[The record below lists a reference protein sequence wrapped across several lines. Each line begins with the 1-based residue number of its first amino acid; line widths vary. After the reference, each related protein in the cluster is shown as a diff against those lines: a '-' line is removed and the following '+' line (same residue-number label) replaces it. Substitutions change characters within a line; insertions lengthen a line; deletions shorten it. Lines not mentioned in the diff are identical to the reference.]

1 MSAAAMNREV
11 GGLRSSSSL
20 LAIVTATSPTSHL
33 SPHPLRGPVPAT
45 SKNKNW
51 TACNFEFSSRA
62 NGCLVETNG
71 SGHSSCSSRP
81 VTSALRA
88 EHAVRGGCARGK
100 RRGRHRPAN
109 RRLASFLA
117 PALVWIFA
125 FEVEYF
131 LWWRGGCAAPIKRQ
145 SWCTVPAP
153 GGVANVAHANGG
165 HFVCF
170 HVLLCLALLSHV
182 AATVTDPGFFSRE
195 SHLLGR
201 AQERGSGRWCSHCEA
216 YKPPRAHHCRRC
228 GACVARMD
236 HHCAFVANCVGAGN
250 HKQMLLF
257 LLYSAACAVH
267 AAFLF
272 CRLCNASL
280 MAVLLVGIF
289 SWLVCLMSSQVQGIR
304 VHAGTV
310 DRMQAAAPGYRAAGP
325 AGALSA
331 APPDPRRQD
340 GWPGLLPTGRES
352 PPGHLQLPDD
362 GRVTPAL
369 DGDVSS
375 STGQDLT
382 QGARRPAFASSGGFE
397 VAVSLP
403 RASPGAVA
411 GDAASGGLGLRF
423 RVIRGLWET
432 VHQEILGEGT
442 WVLWFVPTPARLS
455 PEVEQ
460 RVYAPH
466 GKAGRAQ

>member
-1 MSAAAMNREV
+1 MSTAAMNREV

-20 LAIVTATSPTSHL
+20 LALVTATSPTSHL
-33 SPHPLRGPVPAT
+33 SPHPLRGPVPAK
-45 SKNKNW
+45 SENR
-51 TACNFEFSSRA
+51 TACNFELFPRA
-62 NGCLVETNG
+62 TGSLVEANG
-71 SGHSSCSSRP
+71 SGHSSCSSRS
-81 VTSALRA
+81 VASGLRA
-88 EHAVRGGCARGK
+88 AHAVTGGCARGK
-100 RRGRHRPAN
+100 SRGRHRPAK

-125 FEVEYF
+125 LEVEYF
-131 LWWRGGCAAPIKRQ
+131 LWWRGGCAAPIERP
-145 SWCTVPAP
+145 SWCTIPAL
-153 GGVANVAHANGG
+153 GSVAKAVRAYGW

-195 SHLLGR
+195 SHLPSR

-257 LLYSAACAVH
+257 LVYSAACAVH

-272 CRLCNASL
+272 CRLCNAFL

-289 SWLVCLMSSQVQGIR
+289 SWLVCLMSLQVHGIR

-310 DRMQAAAPGYRAAGP
+310 DRMQAAAPGYHAAGQ
-325 AGALSA
+325 AGALGA
-331 APPDPRRQD
+331 APPDSRRQD
-340 GWPGLLPTGRES
+340 GWPGLLPTRREC
-352 PPGHLQLPDD
+352 PPGHLPLPGD
-362 GRVTPAL
+362 GRVTPVL
-369 DGDVSS
+369 DEDATS
-375 STGQDLT
+375 STGQELT
-382 QGARRPAFASSGGFE
+382 QGARRPASASSGGFE

-403 RASPGAVA
+403 RAPPSAVA

-423 RVIRGLWET
+423 RVIRRLLET
-432 VHQEILGEGT
+432 VHQEILGEGA
-442 WVLWFVPTPARLS
+442 WFFWFVPTPARLS

>member
-1 MSAAAMNREV
+1 MSAAAMNREA

-20 LAIVTATSPTSHL
+20 LAAITATSPTSHL
-33 SPHPLRGPVPAT
+33 SSHPLRGSVPAT
-45 SKNKNW
+45 SKNW
-51 TACNFEFSSRA
+51 TACKFEFSSRA

-71 SGHSSCSSRP
+71 SGHPGCSSRSI
-81 VTSALRA
+81 TSSGLCA

-109 RRLASFLA
+109 RRLGSFLA
-117 PALVWIFA
+117 PALVWVFA
-125 FEVEYF
+125 LGVEYF

-145 SWCTVPAP
+145 SWCTVPAL
-153 GGVANVAHANGG
+153 GSVAKVVYANGG

-195 SHLLGR
+195 SHLQGR
-201 AQERGSGRWCSHCEA
+201 AQARGSGRWCSHCEA

-236 HHCAFVANCVGAGN
+236 HHCAFVSNCVGAGN

-272 CRLCNASL
+272 CRLRSASL

-289 SWLVCLMSSQVQGIR
+289 SWLVCLMSAQVHGIR
-304 VHAGTV
+304 VHTGTV
-310 DRMQAAAPGYRAAGP
+310 DRMQAAAPGYRATGQ
-325 AGALSA
+325 AGALGA

-340 GWPGLLPTGRES
+340 GWPGLLPKGRES
-352 PPGHLQLPDD
+352 PLGHVSLPDD
-362 GRVTPAL
+362 GSVTPVL
-369 DGDVSS
+369 DGDASS
-375 STGQDLT
+375 STGQELT
-382 QGARRPAFASSGGFE
+382 QGARRPASASSCGFE
-397 VAVSLP
+397 VAVSLA
-403 RASPGAVA
+403 RASPCAVA
-411 GDAASGGLGLRF
+411 GDAASRGPGLRF
-423 RVIRGLWET
+423 RVSRGLWET
-432 VHQEILGEGT
+432 VHQEILGEGA